1 VVTDDRSTPPPLA
14 PGMALFLDFDGTLA
28 ALAPRPEAV
37 VVGAW
42 LVPALQRLRPLL
54 GGALALVSG
63 RPIAQLDDFLAPLR
77 LPAAGVHGVERRDAS
92 GRARVL
98 AGTPPDDVV
107 FCAERLAARHP
118 GLLLERK
125 PSALALHYRAVPHL
139 AEPCATALLAAVRPH
154 ADWVAL
160 LGKCVV
166 EIKPRRATKAQA
178 VQDFLAAPPFAGRV
192 PVFVGDDATDE
203 DGFTAVQ
210 ATGGWGV
217 KVGDGASGARFRL
230 ADTDAVRDWLL
241 AALPPGAASGEAP
254 EESLPAAVLS
264 AALLG
269 GLA

>member
-1 VVTDDRSTPPPLA
+1 
-14 PGMALFLDFDGTLA
+14 MALFLDFDGTLA
-28 ALAPRPEAV
+28 ALAPRPDAV
-37 VVGAW
+37 VVGPW
-42 LVPALQRLRPLL
+42 LVPALRQLQPWL

-63 RPIAQLDDFLAPLR
+63 RPIAQLDAFLAPLQ

-92 GRARVL
+92 GRARVQ
-98 AGTPPDDVV
+98 AGSPPDDVV

-118 GLLLERK
+118 ALSLERK
-125 PSALALHYRAVPHL
+125 PSALALHYRAAPHL
-139 AEPCATALLAAVRPH
+139 AGPCATALLAAVRPH
-154 ADWVAL
+154 PEWVAL

-178 VQDFLAAPPFAGRV
+178 VQDFLAAAPFAGRR

-203 DGFTAVQ
+203 DGFAAVQ
-210 ATGGWGV
+210 ARGGWGV
-217 KVGDGASGARFRL
+217 KVGAGPSGARFRL

-241 AALPPGAASGEAP
+241 AALPPGAACGAPP
-254 EESLPAAVLS
+254 EESLPAAALS